1 MILYFI
7 PGTMKVIFL
16 IRKRGDIF
24 TFVFSVDYSG
34 GCGGGNELRR
44 NQSGHGISY
53 YSSGK
58 GSQ

>member
-16 IRKRGDIF
+16 MRQRGDIF

-34 GCGGGNELRR
+34 GCGENELRR
-44 NQSGHGISY
+44 NQSGHGIIY

-58 GSQ
+58 GSR